1 MAVPPRARRRRGGA
15 HRGPRIGLALAGG
28 GPVGAVYEIAAL
40 CALQDALEGVDF
52 SELDIYVGV
61 SSGAFIASMLANGF
75 SPADLREILIETASR
90 EHAVS
95 PAVFLSPAVGEI
107 TRRAASLPR
116 LALETLW
123 LRARDPFGSDA
134 GKSLSRV
141 ARAIPTGFLDN
152 ERMGRFL
159 EQAFRAHGSSNDFR
173 ELRHRLRLVATDLDT
188 GEAVNF
194 GAPGLDRVPIS
205 LAVRASSALPVLYP
219 PVRIGGRYYVDG
231 ALRKTLHASV
241 ALREGARLV
250 FCVNP
255 LIPFDA
261 SLAAK
266 HGQPRHE
273 KLVTGGLPAVLSQTF
288 RALIYSRMQVG
299 MAGYARQYRRADV
312 LLFQPKRDDA
322 EMFFTNVFSYANR
335 HRVFRHAYRSTL
347 RDLRERRSELAPRL
361 ARHGISIRDDVLRRD
376 AVPELRR
383 APDSYSALAATLDR
397 LERWVSRGAR
407 GAAREGRQR

>member
-1 MAVPPRARRRRGGA
+1 
-15 HRGPRIGLALAGG
+15 
-28 GPVGAVYEIAAL
+28 
-40 CALQDALEGVDF
+40 
-52 SELDIYVGV
+52 
-61 SSGAFIASMLANGF
+61 
-75 SPADLREILIETASR
+75 
-90 EHAVS
+90 
-95 PAVFLSPAVGEI
+95 
-107 TRRAASLPR
+107 
-116 LALETLW
+116 
-123 LRARDPFGSDA
+123 
-134 GKSLSRV
+134 
-141 ARAIPTGFLDN
+141 
-152 ERMGRFL
+152 
-159 EQAFRAHGSSNDFR
+159 
-173 ELRHRLRLVATDLDT
+173 
-188 GEAVNF
+188 
-194 GAPGLDRVPIS
+194 
-205 LAVRASSALPVLYP
+205 VLYP

>member
-40 CALQDALEGVDF
+40 CALQDALDGIDF

-75 SPADLREILIETASR
+75 SPADLREILVEAASH
-90 EHAVS
+90 EHAIS
-95 PAVFLSPAVGEI
+95 PAVFLTPAVGEI
-107 TRRAASLPR
+107 ARRAASLPR

-123 LRARDPFGSDA
+123 QRARDPFGADA

-159 EQAFRAHGSSNDFR
+159 EQAFRSHGSSNDFR
-173 ELRHRLRLVATDLDT
+173 DLQHKLRLVATDLDT

-194 GAPGLDRVPIS
+194 GEPGFDRVPIS
-205 LAVRASSALPVLYP
+205 LAVQASAALPVLYP
-219 PVRIGGRYYVDG
+219 PVRIGSRYYVDG

-261 SLAAK
+261 SLAAS
-266 HGQPRHE
+266 HGHPRHE
-273 KLVTGGLPAVLSQTF
+273 KLVAGGLPAVLSQTF

-299 MAGYARQYRRADV
+299 MAGYARQYRGADV
-312 LLFQPKRDDA
+312 LLFQPRRDDA

-335 HRVFRHAYRSTL
+335 HRVFRHAYQSTL
-347 RDLRERRSELAPRL
+347 RDLWARRKELAPRL
-361 ARHGISIRDDVLRRD
+361 ARHGISIRDDAVLSGVTPPPRRGAD
-376 AVPELRR
+376 SLR
-383 APDSYSALAATLDR
+383 ALAATLDR
-397 LERWVSRGAR
+397 LERWVGRTERASLRGGHPR
-407 GAAREGRQR
+407 

>member
-1 MAVPPRARRRRGGA
+1 
-15 HRGPRIGLALAGG
+15 
-28 GPVGAVYEIAAL
+28 VGAVYEIAAL
-40 CALQDALEGVDF
+40 CALQDALAGIDF

-75 SPADLREILIETASR
+75 TPAELREILIETASR

-116 LALETLW
+116 LALQTLW
-123 LRARDPFGSDA
+123 QRAHDPFGAEA

-205 LAVRASSALPVLYP
+205 LAVQASAALPVLYP
-219 PVRIGGRYYVDG
+219 PVRIGSRYYVDG

-241 ALREGARLV
+241 ALREGARLL

-261 SLAAK
+261 SLAAR
-266 HGQPRHE
+266 HGHPRHE

-299 MAGYARQYRRADV
+299 MAGYARQYRGADV
-312 LLFQPKRDDA
+312 LLFQPRRDDA

-335 HRVFRHAYRSTL
+335 HRVFRHAYQSTL
-347 RDLRERRSELAPRL
+347 RDLRARRRELAPKL
-361 ARHGISIRDDVLRRD
+361 ARHGISLRDEVLRRE
-376 AVPELRR
+376 APPQPPHV
-383 APDSYSALAATLDR
+383 PDSYRALAATLDR
-397 LERWVSRGAR
+397 LERWMDRRSLAHG
-407 GAAREGRQR
+407 GRQR

>member
-1 MAVPPRARRRRGGA
+1 M
-15 HRGPRIGLALAGG
+15 
-28 GPVGAVYEIAAL
+28 GAVYEIAAL
-40 CALQDALEGVDF
+40 CALQDALAGIDF

-75 SPADLREILIETASR
+75 TPAELREILIETASR

-116 LALETLW
+116 LALQTLW
-123 LRARDPFGSDA
+123 QRAHDPFGAEA

-205 LAVRASSALPVLYP
+205 LAVQASAALPVLYP
-219 PVRIGGRYYVDG
+219 PVRIGSRYYVDG

-241 ALREGARLV
+241 ALREGARLL

-261 SLAAK
+261 SLAAR
-266 HGQPRHE
+266 HGHPRHE

-299 MAGYARQYRRADV
+299 MAGYARQYRGADV
-312 LLFQPKRDDA
+312 LLFQPRRDDA

-335 HRVFRHAYRSTL
+335 HRVFRHAYQSTL
-347 RDLRERRSELAPRL
+347 RDLRARRRELAPKL
-361 ARHGISIRDDVLRRD
+361 ARHGISLRDEVLRRE
-376 AVPELRR
+376 APPQPPHV
-383 APDSYSALAATLDR
+383 PDSYRALAATLDR
-397 LERWVSRGAR
+397 LERWMDRRSLAHG
-407 GAAREGRQR
+407 GRPR

>member
-1 MAVPPRARRRRGGA
+1 M
-15 HRGPRIGLALAGG
+15 
-28 GPVGAVYEIAAL
+28 GAVYEIAAL
-40 CALQDALEGVDF
+40 CALQDALAGIDF

-75 SPADLREILIETASR
+75 TPAELREILIETASR

-116 LALETLW
+116 LALQTLW
-123 LRARDPFGSDA
+123 QRAHDPFGAEA

-205 LAVRASSALPVLYP
+205 LAVQASAALPVLYP
-219 PVRIGGRYYVDG
+219 PVRIGSRYYVDG

-241 ALREGARLV
+241 ALREGARLL

-261 SLAAK
+261 SLAAR
-266 HGQPRHE
+266 HGHPRHE

-299 MAGYARQYRRADV
+299 MAGYARQYRGADV
-312 LLFQPKRDDA
+312 LLFQPRRDDA

-335 HRVFRHAYRSTL
+335 HRVFRHAYQSTL
-347 RDLRERRSELAPRL
+347 RDLRARRRELAPKL
-361 ARHGISIRDDVLRRD
+361 ARHGISLRDEVLRRE
-376 AVPELRR
+376 APPQPPHV
-383 APDSYSALAATLDR
+383 PDSYRALAATLDR
-397 LERWVSRGAR
+397 LERWMDRRSLAHG
-407 GAAREGRQR
+407 GRQR